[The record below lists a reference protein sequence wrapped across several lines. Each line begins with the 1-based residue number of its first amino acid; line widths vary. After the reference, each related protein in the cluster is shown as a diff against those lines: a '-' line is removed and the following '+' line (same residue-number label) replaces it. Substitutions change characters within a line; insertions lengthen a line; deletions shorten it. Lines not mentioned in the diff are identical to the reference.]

1 MKKKLLASAIAV
13 AFIAVSGAA
22 WAQAGG
28 NSIPKYSAGSAASTN
43 KKVTNHSVGGNSMPS
58 YPKAEHMTKNNK
70 ATNHSVGG
78 NTMMS
83 YPKSGAH

>member
-13 AFIAVSGAA
+13 AFTAVSGAA

-58 YPKAEHMTKNNK
+58 YPKAEHLSKNAK
-70 ATNHSVGG
+70 VTNHSVGG
-78 NTMMS
+78 NSMPS
-83 YPKSGAH
+83 YPKAGAH

>member
-13 AFIAVSGAA
+13 AFTAVSGAA

-28 NSIPKYSAGSAASTN
+28 NSIPKYPAGSAASTN

-58 YPKAEHMTKNNK
+58 YPKAEHLSKNAK
-70 ATNHSVGG
+70 VTNHSVGG
-78 NTMMS
+78 NSMPS
-83 YPKSGAH
+83 YPKAGAH

>member
-1 MKKKLLASAIAV
+1 MKKALLASVAAV
-13 AFIAVSGAA
+13 AFVAMTGGA

-28 NSIPKYSAGSAASTN
+28 NTIPKYPAGTAASTN

-58 YPKAEHMTKNNK
+58 YPKAEHLTKNNK
-70 ATNHSVGG
+70 VTNHSVGG

>member
-13 AFIAVSGAA
+13 AFTAVSGAA

-28 NSIPKYSAGSAASTN
+28 NSIPKYQAATGASTN

-58 YPKAEHMTKNNK
+58 YPKAEHLSKNTTVK
-70 ATNHSVGG
+70 SHGVGG
-78 NTMMS
+78 NTMPS
-83 YPKSGAH
+83 YPKAGAH